1 MTSPRSPKS
10 AKGSWRGAR
19 STVPN
24 ALRSVQEKRVPPTLH
39 ERMEKTFYR
48 KQLRE
53 QRQDK
58 NYLAQMKSEKAKSR
72 FYIREIEEFSQKV
85 RL

>member
-19 STVPN
+19 STIPN
-24 ALRSVQEKRVPPTLH
+24 ALRSVQEKRAPPTLH

-53 QRQDK
+53 KRQDRK
-58 NYLAQMKSEKAKSR
+58 TLAQMKSDKEKNR
-72 FYIREIEEFSQKV
+72 FYI
-85 RL
+85 